1 MKIRGSIDIA
11 CHARNLAGGILLAVP
26 AYATAATDADV
37 DTVRDQMKQDWFYTE
52 VIIFQRPAVMEFLS
66 EEALVTQDAGGF
78 PSVLEAFLPGPE
90 GLRPAYLLEPT
101 TDGCQAFERSDPQDR
116 ERQVTDSQAGTD
128 ADEAIDASAQPVE
141 EAAPEVAGL
150 LSVPPSM
157 PRLSPDPVVDFLR
170 AVTEFEAELAAQN
183 PALFAPDR
191 LTMSQEAAR
200 IQGDRRYQ
208 VLWHGGWLQ
217 PVPARKSPAPLL
229 LQAGQRNGERYQL
242 EGSIDVTLGRYLH
255 FHTRLFYTEPLLGAV
270 PVQKPLDPAGDATVA
285 ALDPEDPYVQTDQS
299 AMASSLNPARPP
311 YMVMEES
318 RRVRSGELHYLDH
331 PKLGV
336 LVRIE
341 PVAVPDALVSA
352 YLALEEDS
360 E

>member
-1 MKIRGSIDIA
+1 MKTMGSIDA
-11 CHARNLAGGILLAVP
+11 ARHGRNLVGGILLAVP
-26 AYATAATDADV
+26 AHALAATDADV
-37 DTVRDQMKQDWFYTE
+37 EAVRDQMKQDWFYTE

-66 EEALVTQDAGGF
+66 EEALVTQDAAGF
-78 PSVLEAFLPGPE
+78 PGALESFLPGPE
-90 GLRPAYLLEPT
+90 GLRPAFPVEPT
-101 TDGCQAFERSDPQDR
+101 TDGCQAFGRSEPQDR
-116 ERQVTDSQAGTD
+116 EPQATDSLAGTD
-128 ADEAIDASAQPVE
+128 EDEAVDASAQPAN
-141 EAAPEVAGL
+141 EAEPDVAGL
-150 LSVPPSM
+150 LPVPPTM
-157 PRLSPDPVVDFLR
+157 PRLGPDPVVDFLR
-170 AVTEFEAELAAQN
+170 AVSEFEAELATQN

-217 PVPARKSPAPLL
+217 PIPARKSPAPLL
-229 LQAGQRNGERYQL
+229 LQAGQRDGERYQL
-242 EGSIDVTLGRYLH
+242 EGSMDVTLGRYLH
-255 FHTRLFYTEPLLGAV
+255 FHTRLFYTEPLLGAD
-270 PVQKPLDPAGDATVA
+270 PVQKPLNPAGDASVTTV
-285 ALDPEDPYVQTDQS
+285 DPADPYVQSDQS

-341 PVAVPDALVSA
+341 PVAVPDALVRA

>member
-1 MKIRGSIDIA
+1 MKITGSIDVA
-11 CHARNLAGGILLAVP
+11 RHARNLVGGFLLAVP
-26 AYATAATDADV
+26 AYAPAATDADV
-37 DTVRDQMKQDWFYTE
+37 EAVRDQMKQDWFYTE

-66 EEALVTQDAGGF
+66 EEALVTRDAGGF
-78 PSVLEAFLPGPE
+78 PSALEAFLPGHE
-90 GLRPAYLLEPT
+90 GLRPASLLEPT

-116 ERQVTDSQAGTD
+116 ERQFTDSQAGTD
-128 ADEAIDASAQPVE
+128 EDEAIDASAQPVD
-141 EAAPEVAGL
+141 EAELAGL
-150 LSVPPSM
+150 LPVPPAM
-157 PRLSPDPVVDFLR
+157 PRLSPDPVVGFLR
-170 AVTEFEAELAAQN
+170 TVAEFESELAAQN

-270 PVQKPLDPAGDATVA
+270 PVQKPLDPAGDAAVVA
-285 ALDPEDPYVQTDQS
+285 VDPADPYVQTDQS
-299 AMASSLNPARPP
+299 TMASSLNPARPP